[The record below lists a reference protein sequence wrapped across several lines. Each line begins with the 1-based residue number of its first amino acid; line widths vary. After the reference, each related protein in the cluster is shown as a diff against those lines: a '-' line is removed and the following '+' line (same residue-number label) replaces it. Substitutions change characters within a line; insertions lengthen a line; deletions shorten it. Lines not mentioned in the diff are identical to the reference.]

1 MLLLKSNAYVKGLN
15 AVFCTLPEVQI
26 YKKEALNKRLKCEPR
41 EKAIELC
48 FKLVSN
54 REDDVSM

>member
-1 MLLLKSNAYVKGLN
+1 MLLLKSNAYIKGLH

-26 YKKEALNKRLKCEPR
+26 HKKEALNKRLKCKPR
-41 EKAIELC
+41 EKAFELC

-54 REDDVSM
+54 REANVSL